1 MSIEDK
7 IHKIK
12 KARISEEE
20 ILVQYIIDKTIF
32 DDEKSTKIMS
42 YWIYDSIIAFRI
54 DKDGRYKDCVCLNTD
69 IRNYLMNERNL
80 EKDEIKRLISHCIN
94 KTTKLVSTPV
104 TPEKIV
110 FFNF

>member
-32 DDEKSTKIMS
+32 DDEKSTKT
-42 YWIYDSIIAFRI
+42 
-54 DKDGRYKDCVCLNTD
+54 CL
-69 IRNYLMNERNL
+69 IGYM
-80 EKDEIKRLISHCIN
+80 
-94 KTTKLVSTPV
+94 
-104 TPEKIV
+104 IV
-110 FFNF
+110 